1 MLLDALIKI
10 EKSEILF
17 KSMKIFSGNLI
28 IWTLF
33 WSEVLKRQD
42 TFQVPYHFLIENVC
56 EKDYFEVLNKISTW
70 LLLNHRECGVGQM
83 ESFCV

>member
-1 MLLDALIKI
+1 MTENDQIKAWNCRL
-10 EKSEILF
+10 SE
-17 KSMKIFSGNLI
+17 
-28 IWTLF
+28 
-33 WSEVLKRQD
+33 EVIQ
-42 TFQVPYHFLIENVC
+42 FLIENVC